1 MEQEEWVTC
10 GTVQGKAALVL
21 KEFDFTVEGLLEG
34 EVGRLT
40 AILCVRRYLSV
51 PSHLHTHTYILERTS
66 YHTA

>member
-40 AILCVRRYLSV
+40 AIPCARRYSSV
-51 PSHLHTHTYILERTS
+51 PSHLHTHTKILERIS